1 MLDADTSYY
10 KILSPDTSLNR
21 SAQQT
26 NELKSSQLLIKA
38 LTQL

>member
-10 KILSPDTSLNR
+10 KILLLDTSLNC
-21 SAQQT
+21 STQQT
-26 NELKSSQLLIKA
+26 NELKNSQLLIKA